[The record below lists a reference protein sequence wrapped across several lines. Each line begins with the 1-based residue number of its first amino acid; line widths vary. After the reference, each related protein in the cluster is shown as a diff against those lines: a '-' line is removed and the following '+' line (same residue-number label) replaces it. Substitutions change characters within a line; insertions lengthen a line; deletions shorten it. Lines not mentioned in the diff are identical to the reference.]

1 MWRSSQNVEN
11 SQIFKSE
18 WVHYQ
23 RDDLHMFREK
33 KDKTILHKISSFVA
47 VNEKS
52 SKIYLLLFTSQ
63 IL

>member
-1 MWRSSQNVEN
+1 MLKIVRYSNQNGF
-11 SQIFKSE
+11 II
-18 WVHYQ
+18 